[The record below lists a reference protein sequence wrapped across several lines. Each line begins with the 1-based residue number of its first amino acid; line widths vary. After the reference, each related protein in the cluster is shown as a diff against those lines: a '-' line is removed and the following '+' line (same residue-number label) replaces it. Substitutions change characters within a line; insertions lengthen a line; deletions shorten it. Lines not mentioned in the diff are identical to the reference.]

1 MRVDVWLFYARLSKS
16 RTLATKLCAAGK
28 VRVNQKPVK
37 PHHLL
42 KIGDELRLQQQP
54 VARVFIVQALG
65 HRRGPASE
73 AQGLYHDL
81 TPPAPPRD
89 RRDPPSLTREQGA
102 GRPTKAHR
110 RAIDRLRR
118 G

>member
-1 MRVDVWLFYARLSKS
+1 M
-16 RTLATKLCAAGK
+16 KLCATGK
-28 VRVNQKPVK
+28 VRVNEKPVK

-42 KIGDELRLQQQP
+42 KIGDALRVQQQ
-54 VARVFIVQALG
+54 RVTRLLIVQALG

-73 AQGLYHDL
+73 ALGLYHDV
-81 TPPAPPRD
+81 TPPAPSRA
-89 RRDPPSLTREQGA
+89 RRDPPSVTREQGA